1 MMLLCADSWTSARFA
16 ALRTSGRCLVEVPR
30 AGAVD
35 CGDDFLRF
43 PPIPSPPGCLNRQ
56 SAELGW
62 RSDADFPGRGDVDA
76 VKPEPAELVDRSPS
90 KSVSI
95 TLIIHDGAEQTLGSR
110 NVNHGCCERCHAQPA
125 LVGGGLEDFKIPFR
139 DVHGER
145 IGLRRSTT
153 RAE

>member
-1 MMLLCADSWTSARFA
+1 VTDQRAERDVNTPSSGED
-16 ALRTSGRCLVEVPR
+16 LRRRLVEVPR

-35 CGDDFLRF
+35 RSDEFLRC
-43 PPIPSPPGCLNRQ
+43 PAIPSPPGCLNRQ
-56 SAELGW
+56 SAELGR
-62 RSDADFPGRGDVDA
+62 RSDADSPGRGDVDA
-76 VKPEPAELVDRSPS
+76 VKPEPAEIVDRSPS

-110 NVNHGCCERCHAQPA
+110 NVNHGCRERCHAQPA